1 MQCPKCGFEQKEAP
15 ECLRCGVVFSR
26 IHASP
31 SPPIPAPEA
40 PYSLFH
46 HLTTVLLRFYRVF
59 RWVTLAGLI
68 VILFLILHNSPPP
81 AIDISPGASQIAESK
96 IQQFQSSIRQGAQD
110 TLEINQSELNGWL
123 DANLTTKKS
132 EGQNTAVQTRD
143 VASLAKTALNARDPK
158 DSDLQQVQSSIKDVK
173 INLMEDSLRV
183 YVVFESHGMDL
194 SLELEG
200 RPLIQE
206 GCLRLDPT
214 GGKIGSLPLPPGALR
229 KATDSL
235 FDSPQNKEKFRLPSY
250 IRDMRVEKGRLV
262 IVSG

>member
-31 SPPIPAPEA
+31 PIPAPEA
-40 PYSLFH
+40 PYSLFR
-46 HLTTVLLRFYRVF
+46 HLATVVLRFYHVF
-59 RWVTLAGLI
+59 RWATLAGLI
-68 VILFLILHNSPPP
+68 VVLYLVLHNSPPP
-81 AIDISPGASQIAESK
+81 AIEISPEAAQSAESK

-123 DANLTTKKS
+123 DANLTTKRS
-132 EGQNTAVQTRD
+132 EGQDTAVQTGD

-158 DSDLQQVQSSIKDVK
+158 DSDLQQMQSSIKDVR
-173 INLMEDSLRV
+173 INLMEDSLRL
-183 YVVFESHGMDL
+183 YVLFESHGMDL

-206 GCLRLDPT
+206 GYLRLDPT
-214 GGKIGSLPLPPGALR
+214 GGKIGSLPLPPATLR

-235 FDSPQNKEKFRLPSY
+235 FDSPQNKEKFRLPPY
-250 IRDMRVEKGRLV
+250 IRDMRVENGRLV